1 MKKLFLA
8 AVAVIMAI
16 GCTGTGNDDRAE
28 QIPTVVAHRG
38 CHLKD
43 GKDFYIPENCPAGV
57 WMAARYGYPAV
68 EIDVKYTLDSVMVIM
83 HDATINRTMR
93 LKDGYAEIPEPVKVV
108 DTPFEELRTKYVL
121 ASTDPSLR
129 TPIPTLEEELEAC
142 RDAGVI
148 PMLHSNIVE
157 SYELATKFFQ
167 DKWVAFGSGDNVPE
181 ARKISDCLVLIDPGR
196 VPAEETIGK
205 LEAVGGRIGMSTM
218 KFDMLDSA
226 YVAAVKGAGYE
237 VQASI
242 FKTPHELQAVR
253 DGVTIQ
259 LTDFY
264 WQRANGVGKK
274 IASWKDHEKMTSGE
288 ELSWPSKT
296 LNVGEFLAY
305 TLDITYC
312 GALDVEINGRSY
324 SIKREEKG
332 TDYFGLRLYKET
344 PSILIRAKE
353 DSDVRVR
360 AEVFEL

>member
-1 MKKLFLA
+1 
-8 AVAVIMAI
+8 
-16 GCTGTGNDDRAE
+16 
-28 QIPTVVAHRG
+28 
-38 CHLKD
+38 
-43 GKDFYIPENCPAGV
+43 
-57 WMAARYGYPAV
+57 
-68 EIDVKYTLDSVMVIM
+68 
-83 HDATINRTMR
+83 
-93 LKDGYAEIPEPVKVV
+93 
-108 DTPFEELRTKYVL
+108 
-121 ASTDPSLR
+121 
-129 TPIPTLEEELEAC
+129 
-142 RDAGVI
+142 
-148 PMLHSNIVE
+148 MLHSNIVE

-167 DKWVAFGSGDNVPE
+167 DKWVAFGSGDKVPE

-226 YVAAVKGAGYE
+226 YVSAVKGAGYE

-288 ELSWPSKT
+288 ELSWPSKPISA
-296 LNVGEFLAY
+296 GEFIAY